1 MDETTENITTAI
13 DTDILHIGLQVQ
25 PRAMRDTEEREYWE
39 FELSNEEV
47 DLHRTVFKM
56 AGGQIQDFNTDPIV
70 TYGHPSFD
78 STDPDDIIGI
88 GPVYMEGNKLI
99 GRYYPET
106 GETNSK
112 AAKVVSKLQ
121 QGMIRSASIV
131 AQIIKGTKG
140 SRDAGENPN
149 LLYFRDWS
157 LLMWGIVMK
166 GSNPKAKLRTA
177 ERVAA
182 LVSRMVP
189 SEEIEDQPTIPP
201 THQETET
208 RQRQLAIL
216 TETSI
221 QRSRIN
227 AREHG
232 LQIS

>member
-1 MDETTENITTAI
+1 MDHTAENTSTTI
-13 DTDILHIGLQVQ
+13 DSRILHMGVQVQ
-25 PRAMRDTEEREYWE
+25 PRAMKDTEDRDYWE

-47 DLHRTVFKM
+47 DMHRTVFKS
-56 AGGQIQDFNTDPIV
+56 AGGQISDFNSDPIV

-78 STDPDDIIGI
+78 STEPDDIIGV
-88 GPVYMEGNKLI
+88 GPVYKEGSKLI

-106 GETNSK
+106 GDTNAK

-131 AQIIKGTKG
+131 ALVRKATKG
-140 SRDAGENPN
+140 SRDAGENPDIV
-149 LLYFRDWS
+149 YFRDWS

-182 LVSRMVP
+182 LVSEMVP
-189 SEEIEDQPTIPP
+189 ADPIPAP
-201 THQETET
+201 DAIDIQETET

-216 TETSI
+216 TEMSI
-221 QRSRIN
+221 SRSRIN

-232 LQIS
+232 LHI

>member
-1 MDETTENITTAI
+1 MDHNTDNTSTTI
-13 DTDILHIGLQVQ
+13 DSRILHMGIQVQ
-25 PRAMRDTEEREYWE
+25 PRAMKDAEEREYWE
-39 FELSNEEV
+39 FELSNEEI
-47 DLHRTVFKM
+47 DMHRTVFKS
-56 AGGQIQDFNTDPIV
+56 AGGQIQDFNSDPIV

-88 GPVYMEGNKLI
+88 GPVYKEGSRLI
-99 GRYYPET
+99 GRYYPES
-106 GETNSK
+106 GETNQK

-131 AQIIKGTKG
+131 AQISKATKG
-140 SRDAGENPN
+140 SRDAGENPDII
-149 LLYFRDWS
+149 YFRDWS

-182 LVSRMVP
+182 LVSDIVP
-189 SEEIEDQPTIPP
+189 EDT
-201 THQETET
+201 THTPDTSDIQETET

-216 TETSI
+216 TEMSI
-221 QRSRIN
+221 SRSRTN

-232 LQIS
+232 LHIS